1 MITIY
6 YEITKEEKE
15 MEENKIPGAEIQEN
29 AGVVGGELGANF
41 SNNGFTVASNLP
53 SQVKLKMK

>member
-1 MITIY
+1 
-6 YEITKEEKE
+6 

-41 SNNGFTVASNLP
+41 S
-53 SQVKLKMK
+53 KLKISYSKK